1 MCLVLSIL
9 LYGSECWC
17 LTAANLHQLTVFH
30 RTCVRKMNRVNLYH
44 TWQHHISA
52 EELQSRLGLK
62 DIESYLNTRLLSWVG
77 HIACMS
83 DNRPLRQ
90 FLTCWVSHERQ
101 SGRPPKTW
109 GARVDEALQY
119 FEIPTDFKDWME
131 LAQDRQK
138 WRKLARGLTD
148 SSEEWGCLCVWF
160 VLVMLLFSADQS
172 IHGCIY
178 CYYDTSF
185 CLLHVLLSSLN
196 RDYIFI
202 LWSLIIYIF
211 IISMPQSPRWHTVN
225 QVPTY
230 EWLLICLC
238 YIHVLLPH
246 LLLATLARY
255 LCCWLCCCLIA
266 LCDSS
271 LFETLRRVL

>member
-1 MCLVLSIL
+1 
-9 LYGSECWC
+9 
-17 LTAANLHQLTVFH
+17 
-30 RTCVRKMNRVNLYH
+30 
-44 TWQHHISA
+44 
-52 EELQSRLGLK
+52 
-62 DIESYLNTRLLSWVG
+62 
-77 HIACMS
+77 
-83 DNRPLRQ
+83 
-90 FLTCWVSHERQ
+90 
-101 SGRPPKTW
+101 
-109 GARVDEALQY
+109 
-119 FEIPTDFKDWME
+119 ME

-160 VLVMLLFSADQS
+160 VLLMLLFSADQS
-172 IHGCIY
+172 IHGCILY

-196 RDYIFI
+196 RDYMFI

-211 IISMPQSPRWHTVN
+211 TISMPQSPRWQSVN

-230 EWLLICLC
+230 EWLLIYLC

-246 LLLATLARY
+246 LLLAKLARY

-266 LCDSS
+266 LCFTCLKHWGEYYS
-271 LFETLRRVL
+271 